1 MLFHTWTFL
10 IFFPIVFL
18 GYLAF
23 KKTSLRVPWLLA
35 ASYVFYGS
43 WNPFYLLLIIYSTA
57 LDYWVVAWME
67 ACGSSKS

>member
-43 WNPFYLLLIIYSTA
+43 WNPFYLLLTQVQGNSGA
-57 LDYWVVAWME
+57 QKARLA
-67 ACGSSKS
+67 

>member
-23 KKTSLRVPWLLA
+23 KKTSLRVLWLLA

-43 WNPFYLLLIIYSTA
+43 WNPFS
-57 LDYWVVAWME
+57 
-67 ACGSSKS
+67 